1 MLSKIIH
8 LHLFTLLSLVTNA
21 QAPPTDSDSYQTFL
35 RKDTTRLLQEL
46 VITGNY
52 KPIGLDKCVIPTR
65 NIIIEKL
72 AMLGVQNVADVMK
85 LQANFRL
92 LQDPILGASLS
103 LQGVGGENIKV
114 LIDGVPVIGRQ
125 NGGID
130 LSQLNLLNV
139 ERIEIVEG
147 PLSVQYGTNA
157 LAGTINIITKK
168 SPSQGIEM
176 AFNNYYETVGHL
188 NVGASFGWRGA
199 NQSLMATAGRNF
211 FGGWSDVKE
220 ENASRFQEWKPKIQ
234 YFADVQYG
242 FTLGDVKMGYSGN
255 FFDEFILNRGKPIA
269 PYNELA
275 FDDNYKTRRLSNSF
289 KANYTTKN
297 QLIINGL
304 VSYNRYQRIKNTF
317 YRDLVELTQVLTDN
331 EGDQDTTRFDLMA
344 ARGTVAKS
352 NNEKLSYETGFD
364 INIETGNGLRIKGNN
379 QLIGDYA
386 AFASAEWKITEGFTL
401 RPGMRVSH
409 NTSYRAPVIP
419 SLHAR
424 WKMRNNWTARASWG
438 RGFRAPSLKEL
449 YFYFVDINHNIQ
461 GNQNLKAESSDN
473 FNAVMNFTQCGKKD
487 NKKVFKFEV
496 SGFYN
501 DIRNLISLAILRGGE
516 NAFTYVN
523 IDKFK
528 TKGGQFLGEMT
539 LNKLYFAL
547 GGALTRRENQFDNQ
561 TLSANTLEGRLI
573 GTYSNIA
580 HSRIDFNIWYKYS
593 GKQPGF
599 VKNENSSITSTFIAS
614 YSLADAG
621 VSRRFWKNKINV
633 ALGCRNLFNVRNV
646 AAQLAGGAHSSGEN
660 VAALATGRNFFTK
673 IEIKL

>member
-1 MLSKIIH
+1 MLSRIIQI
-8 LHLFTLLSLVTNA
+8 HLFTLISLVLNA
-21 QAPPTDSDSYQTFL
+21 QAPPIDSLNYPNLLS
-35 RKDTTRLLQEL
+35 RDTIYLLPDL
-46 VITGNY
+46 VVTGNF

-72 AMLGVQNVADVMK
+72 ATLGVQNVGDVMK
-85 LQANFRL
+85 LQANFRM

-168 SPSQGIEM
+168 SPSQGIEV
-176 AFNNYYETVGHL
+176 AFNKYYETVGHL
-188 NVGASFGWRGA
+188 NVGGSFGWRGY

-211 FGGWSDVKE
+211 FGGWSDVKDGE
-220 ENASRFQEWKPKIQ
+220 TSRYQSWKPKIQ

-242 FTLGDVKMGYSGN
+242 FKLGDVKMGYSGN
-255 FFDEFILNRGKPIA
+255 FFDEFILNRGVPIA
-269 PYNELA
+269 PYNETA
-275 FDDNYKTRRLSNSF
+275 FDDNYQTRRLSNSL

-297 QLIINGL
+297 KLIINGL
-304 VSYNRYQRIKNTF
+304 VSYNRYQRTKNTY
-317 YRDLVELTQVLTDN
+317 YRDLVKMSQVMTEN
-331 EGDQDTTRFDLMA
+331 EGDQDTTQFNLIA
-344 ARGTVAKS
+344 ARGTIAKS
-352 NNEKLSYETGFD
+352 NDGKLSYETGFD
-364 INIETGNGLRIKGNN
+364 VNVETGNGLRIQGKD
-379 QLIGDYA
+379 QQIGDYA
-386 AFASAEWKITEGFTL
+386 AFVSAEWKITEGVTL
-401 RPGMRVSH
+401 RPGLRASY
-409 NTSYRAPVIP
+409 NTSYNAPVIP

-424 WKMRNNWTARASWG
+424 WKMPNNWTARASWG

-473 FNAVMNFTQCGKKD
+473 FNAVINFTQCGKKD
-487 NKKVFKFEV
+487 SKKVFKFEV

-501 DIRNLISLAILRGGE
+501 DIRSLISLAILRGGE
-516 NAFTYVN
+516 NAFTYIN

-539 LNKLYFAL
+539 LNKFYLAL
-547 GGALTRRENQFDNQ
+547 GGALTRRENKFDNQ
-561 TLSANTLEGRLI
+561 TLSANTWEGRVI
-573 GTYSNIA
+573 GTYTNIA
-580 HSRIDFNIWYKYS
+580 HSHIDFNVWYKYS

-599 VKNENSSITSTFIAS
+599 VKNENGSVTPTFIGD

-621 VSRRFWKNKINV
+621 LSRRFWKNKINI

-660 VAALATGRNFFTK
+660 VTALATGRNFFTK